1 MMPKIKICG
10 ISRIEDIQAC
20 NRYKPDYVG
29 FMFWDGS
36 RRAVTPEQ
44 ATLLHMGLDIKIRR
58 VGVFVDHP
66 LRDIAK
72 IASSGI
78 IDIVQL
84 HGQEDEDYIRR
95 LRKLT
100 DLPVI
105 KAFSVRNGATADD
118 INSSSADMV
127 LVDSGKGGTGEVFD
141 WGFLKGITR
150 DYILAGGLGTD
161 NAAEAAATG
170 AYALDVSSGV
180 ETNGIKDADKI
191 KTFID
196 AVRAKE

>member
-1 MMPKIKICG
+1 MIPKIKICG
-10 ISRIEDIQAC
+10 ISRIEDVEAC

-36 RRAVTPEQ
+36 RRSVSPQQ
-44 ATLLHMGLDIKIRR
+44 ATILHMGLDIKIKR
-58 VGVFVDHP
+58 VGVFVDQP
-66 LRDIAK
+66 LGDIAK

-105 KAFSVRNGATADD
+105 KAFSVKKGATADD
-118 INSSSADMV
+118 INNSSADMV
-127 LVDSGKGGTGEVFD
+127 LVDSGRGGTGEVFD

-150 DYILAGGLGTD
+150 KYILAGGLGTG
-161 NAAEAAATG
+161 NASEAAATG

-191 KTFID
+191 KAFIE